1 MMPTAI
7 ETNLQAIRE
16 KIARAAERAGRNP
29 AEISLV
35 AVTKTCSPEVIQAAY
50 VAGLRDFGEN
60 RLQEAIPKIE
70 ALRHLTNLRWH
81 MIGHLQSN
89 KARKC
94 ADYFHMIQ
102 SVDTFELAQRLSL
115 HGAQTNRPIRILIE
129 VNTSGE
135 ATKFGYPTEK
145 LLDEIGRLADLPH
158 LQIAGLMTIGPLTQD
173 ERRVRQAFIVLREL
187 FGKIRSRP
195 GLSEEFKILSMGMT
209 DDFELA
215 IAEGSNMLRIGRG
228 LFGDLGK
235 GGCHED

>member
-228 LFGDLGK
+228 LFG
-235 GGCHED
+235 ERWMS

>member
-228 LFGDLGK
+228 LFG
-235 GGCHED
+235 ERRMS

>member
-1 MMPTAI
+1 MMLTAI
-7 ETNLQAIRE
+7 GTNLQAIRE

-35 AVTKTCSPEVIQAAY
+35 AVTKTCSLEVIRAAY
-50 VAGLRDFGEN
+50 SAGLRDFGEN

-70 ALRHLTNLRWH
+70 ALRNLANLRWH

-115 HGAQTNRPIRILIE
+115 HGAQTNRPIRILVE

-135 ATKFGYPTEK
+135 ATKFGYPTEN

-158 LQIAGLMTIGPLTQD
+158 LQIAGLMTIGPLTRD

-187 FGKIRSRP
+187 FERIQSRP

-228 LFGDLGK
+228 LFG
-235 GGCHED
+235 ERRMQ

>member
-35 AVTKTCSPEVIQAAY
+35 AVTKTCSPEVIRAAY

-228 LFGDLGK
+228 LFG
-235 GGCHED
+235 ERWMS